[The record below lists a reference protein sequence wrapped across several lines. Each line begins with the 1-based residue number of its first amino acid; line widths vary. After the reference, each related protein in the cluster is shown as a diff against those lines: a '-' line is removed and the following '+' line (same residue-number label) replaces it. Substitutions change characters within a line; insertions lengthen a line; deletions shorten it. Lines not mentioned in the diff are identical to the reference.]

1 MTCDHRIRDDA
12 RVDTQPRSS
21 YPWPARPVLTETTTP
36 GDWRSDR
43 AAFWARSLRGWD
55 VAFYALWALGVASYL
70 FERPEPGPGLAV
82 ALGTFTALLVAYLV
96 MGRRAAVTGS
106 PRLATAYLLV
116 MILCVGTV
124 VSATETGTLLLFIAY
139 SQVWY
144 FAETRR
150 QGVVFTVVLTLV
162 VFGTIAVQSDLD
174 TLADAAPLVTQAGI
188 AIAFSVILGLWV
200 TQVAEQSE
208 ERAELLARL
217 EEAQAEAAASHHA
230 AGVLAERE
238 RMAREIHD
246 TLAQGF
252 TSVVMLAQTAAAD
265 LRRQHPDDAAGRLE
279 LIEQTARENLA
290 EARAL
295 VAAAAPV
302 GLAESTL
309 TEALE
314 RLAARFGQE
323 TGLEVRVVAD
333 DAALAGLP
341 RDREVILLRAAQEA
355 LSNVRRHA
363 NATRVELVLGSASSA
378 DPGGP
383 GPGTGDDPGTGDGPG
398 TLPGVPDAVRLE
410 VVDDGRGMEP
420 AAVEGFGLRGM
431 RERVTS
437 GGGALAVTS
446 GEGLGTRVRVTMP
459 LAGDEEVR

>member
-1 MTCDHRIRDDA
+1 MDRTLH
-12 RVDTQPRSS
+12 T
-21 YPWPARPVLTETTTP
+21 YPPPGPATTP
-36 GDWRSDR
+36 VPGGPDWRSDR

-70 FERPEPGPGLAV
+70 FERPEAGLGLGI
-82 ALGTFTALLVAYLV
+82 ALATFATLLVAYV
-96 MGRRAAVTGS
+96 VVGRRAATTGS
-106 PRLATAYLLV
+106 RPLAMTYVVV
-116 MILCVGTV
+116 MIVCVGAV
-124 VSATETGTLLLFIAY
+124 VSATETGSLLLFIAY

-150 QGVVFTVVLTLV
+150 QGVVLTVLLTAV
-162 VFGTIAVQSDLD
+162 VFGTIAAQSPFDDLS
-174 TLADAAPLVTQAGI
+174 DAAPLITQAGI
-188 AIAFSVILGLWV
+188 AIAFSVLLGLWV

-208 ERAELLARL
+208 DRAELLARL

-238 RMAREIHD
+238 RMAQEIHD

-265 LRRQHPDDAAGRLE
+265 LRRERPDDAAARLA
-279 LIEQTARENLA
+279 LIERTARENLA

-314 RLAARFGQE
+314 RLATRFGEE
-323 TGLEVRVVAD
+323 TGVEVRVVAD
-333 DAALAGLP
+333 HAALADLS
-341 RDREVILLRAAQEA
+341 REREVILLRAAQEA

-363 NATRVELVLGSASSA
+363 GATRVSLVLGAA
-378 DPGGP
+378 PDGG
-383 GPGTGDDPGTGDGPG
+383 
-398 TLPGVPDAVRLE
+398 VSLE
-410 VVDDGRGMEP
+410 VADDGRGMAP

-431 RERVTS
+431 RERVTT

-446 GEGLGTRVRVTMP
+446 DVGLGTRVQVTMP
-459 LAGDEEVR
+459 VGAEEAEPEPGEGDDAPAAGGTEEVR

>member
-1 MTCDHRIRDDA
+1 MTRDLHIRDDA
-12 RVDTQPRSS
+12 GMDPQTRRSH
-21 YPWPARPVLTETTTP
+21 PWPARPSVEERAA

-70 FERPEPGPGLAV
+70 FERPEAGPGLGLALTMFAV
-82 ALGTFTALLVAYLV
+82 LLVAYV
-96 MGRRAAVTGS
+96 VVGRRAAASGS
-106 PRLATAYLLV
+106 RALALTYVLV
-116 MILCVGTV
+116 MIVCVGAV
-124 VSATETGTLLLFIAY
+124 VSATETGSLLLFIAY

-144 FAETRR
+144 FAESRR
-150 QGVVFTVVLTLV
+150 QGVALTVVLTVV
-162 VFGTIAVQSDLD
+162 VFGTIAAQSSFDDLS
-174 TLADAAPLVTQAGI
+174 DAAPLITQAGI
-188 AIAFSVILGLWV
+188 AIAFSVLLGLWV

-208 ERAELLARL
+208 ERAELLAQL
-217 EEAQAEAAASHHA
+217 EEAQADAAASHHA

-265 LRRQHPDDAAGRLE
+265 LRRERPDDAAARLA
-279 LIEQTARENLA
+279 LIERTARENLA

-295 VAAAAPV
+295 VAASAPV

-314 RLAARFGQE
+314 RLAARFGEE
-323 TGLEVRVVAD
+323 TGVRVRVVAD
-333 DAALAGLP
+333 DAALAGLT
-341 RDREVILLRAAQEA
+341 REREVVLLRAAQEA

-363 NATRVELVLGSASSA
+363 GASTVDLVLGAA
-378 DPGGP
+378 PDGG
-383 GPGTGDDPGTGDGPG
+383 
-398 TLPGVPDAVRLE
+398 GVALE
-410 VVDDGRGMEP
+410 VVDDGRGMAP

-431 RERVTS
+431 RERVTT

-446 GEGLGTRVRVTMP
+446 DVGLGTRVQVTMP
-459 LAGDEEVR
+459 VGADDADGADVAPGDDGVPDDGAPGGGDAEEVR